1 MDTTFSTPVTEL
13 RSGALMRVE
22 AGAGHAVAV
31 FDGLLWI
38 TQSGDSRDVF
48 LRPGET
54 FSFDGSGRVVMQA
67 LSHARLAVCPADDA
81 SGTPERRRAATLVS
95 AVLAVV
101 SGMFLAFGG
110 PQADA
115 SAVIAAA
122 APAEA
127 AIAR

>member
-1 MDTTFSTPVTEL
+1 MNVHSHTPITEL

-22 AGAGHAVAV
+22 EGAGHAIAV

-48 LRPGET
+48 LRPGES

-67 LSHARLAVCPADDA
+67 LSNARLAVCPVDDGQDRSGRARTSTMVSAAVAIA
-81 SGTPERRRAATLVS
+81 SGLFLMFGGATLDEPAMV
-95 AVLAVV
+95 
-101 SGMFLAFGG
+101 
-110 PQADA
+110 A
-115 SAVIAAA
+115 SAT
-122 APAEA
+122 PADA

>member
-1 MDTTFSTPVTEL
+1 MDTTSHTPITEL

-22 AGAGHAVAV
+22 EGTGHDVAV

-38 TQSGDSRDVF
+38 TQSGDARDVF

-54 FSFDGSGRVVMQA
+54 FSFDGSGRIVMQA
-67 LSHARLAVCPADDA
+67 LSHARVAIYPADVADDGRA
-81 SGTPERRRAATLVS
+81 PRRAATLSS
-95 AVLAVV
+95 AAVAIA
-101 SGMFLAFGG
+101 SGIFLAFGG
-110 PQADA
+110 AQPDA
-115 SAVIAAA
+115 SAVVAA